1 MSNTRPPRITVQ
13 ISGPAA
19 EIAAERLGVEAS
31 DLGAALKL
39 VQQRWNLPTLGS
51 ALAFLIYR
59 GAEQAAMMKT
69 PPQLAPPDLT
79 GLAALGYRSSQ

>member
-1 MSNTRPPRITVQ
+1 MSNTRPRRITVQ
-13 ISGPAA
+13 IPESAA

-31 DLGAALKL
+31 DLAVALKL
-39 VQQRWNLPTLGS
+39 VQKRWGLPTLGS

-59 GAEQAAMMKT
+59 GAEQAAMLT
-69 PPQLAPPDLT
+69 PPPQLAPPDLT